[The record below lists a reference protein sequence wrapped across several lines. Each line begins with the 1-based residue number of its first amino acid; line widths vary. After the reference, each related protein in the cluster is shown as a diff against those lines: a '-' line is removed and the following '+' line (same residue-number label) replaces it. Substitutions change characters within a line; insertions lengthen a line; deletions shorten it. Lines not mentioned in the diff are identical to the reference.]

1 MRAQTAATAKISAAI
16 ATQSRS
22 ANRNIEAAHAEAAC
36 KPFANVKAQATAVR
50 KKQQA
55 VGEAQAKVAQAEAK
69 KQTAQSCTPM
79 QRLQAPALMGVMK
92 PTDSAS
98 TNHPSEHK
106 AYWQH
111 NRQQRTNY
119 VPMALPL
126 FDPPKSTPA
135 PSPTLSIS
143 ITPAPTAAP
152 AEQPSSMPLPKT
164 CPSPTPTPAPTSPAE
179 QANPLVP
186 QDTLGA
192 LPPAYTP
199 PTPPPVSTLSST
211 FPLSQS
217 DIAIKAFD
225 SQQSA
230 PVPAASQANASISD
244 QSSGKAL
251 TLQGASAPSLSRQD
265 AEIADSNVMQTSASG
280 AGLDKA
286 STATDDWSTQLHE
299 GVTQLSHATEAE
311 KAHGDGNT
319 TDAAEMILHPA
330 ADTMASPAAKA
341 AQTEDS
347 AQIGPQLPIS
357 GALHWLLYNPLAI
370 PGGASLAA
378 LGLWLMHRR

>member
-1 MRAQTAATAKISAAI
+1 MKCQLSK
-16 ATQSRS
+16 QSV
-22 ANRNIEAAHAEAAC
+22 
-36 KPFANVKAQATAVR
+36 PQLL
-50 KKQQA
+50 
-55 VGEAQAKVAQAEAK
+55 
-69 KQTAQSCTPM
+69 SCSGFPLHPL
-79 QRLQAPALMGVMK
+79 LQ
-92 PTDSAS
+92 
-98 TNHPSEHK
+98 
-106 AYWQH
+106 
-111 NRQQRTNY
+111 
-119 VPMALPL
+119 
-126 FDPPKSTPA
+126 
-135 PSPTLSIS
+135 
-143 ITPAPTAAP
+143 
-152 AEQPSSMPLPKT
+152 PLPKT

-357 GALHWLLYNPLAI
+357 GAVAGNQPAMPSQALHLQPRSGTILTVLRPHRLASRQIALSHQICLLC
-370 PGGASLAA
+370 
-378 LGLWLMHRR
+378 R